1 MTFKVSQ
8 KPRRGQ
14 NRPKSKNLPFQW
26 LSRHLKSHGKGRTS
40 QNQRICPSNGLQG
53 ITRTIERAYKSA
65 EQDSNLQRPKATDLQ
80 SACFPICISA
90 DLSAVRGTRTPSP
103 LPRIAGFQDRSGT
116 IAASQ
121 RSTRSGIRTRTSF
134 RTHGSE
140 PCLYN
145 QFHAPG
151 HISTGEGS
159 RTLRTPLL
167 RRVRIPFRHSC
178 VSVSGGT

>member
-1 MTFKVSQ
+1 MGIIGWEVKT
-8 KPRRGQ
+8 
-14 NRPKSKNLPFQW
+14 N
-26 LSRHLKSHGKGRTS
+26 LKSFSSLFCNRKS
-40 QNQRICPSNGLQG
+40 PSDGPQG

-167 RRVRIPFRHSC
+167 RQVRIPFRHSC
-178 VSVSGGT
+178 ISVSGGT